1 MNNMRKIRAT
11 YATYATY
18 LTVAFAIFSVAALPA
33 AAQESQ
39 QLPTT
44 SLNIGIHVIKAEVAH
59 TDAQREQGLMF
70 RKKMGSNE
78 GMVFVFDNP
87 AGICMWMKNT
97 LIPLSVAFID
107 AKGTI
112 LNVEEM
118 KAQTLDSHC
127 AQGAASYALEM
138 NKSWFK
144 DKNIKAGAVIQGLP
158 QL

>member
-1 MNNMRKIRAT
+1 MRIIRPAYLAAT
-11 YATYATY
+11 A
-18 LTVAFAIFSVAALPA
+18 AIIASFTAAALPA
-33 AAQESQ
+33 AAQEIQ
-39 QLPTT
+39 QLPVTP
-44 SLNIGIHVIKAEVAH
+44 LNIGIHVIKAEVARSEE
-59 TDAQREQGLMF
+59 QREQGLMF
-70 RKKMGSNE
+70 RKKMGANE
-78 GMVFVFDNP
+78 GMVFVFETP

-107 AKGTI
+107 AKGAI

-138 NKSWFK
+138 NKGWFK
-144 DKNIKAGAVIQGLP
+144 EKNIKPGTVIQGLP

>member
-1 MNNMRKIRAT
+1 MRKIRAICVST
-11 YATYATY
+11 ITASLITSIAAMTAVPAT
-18 LTVAFAIFSVAALPA
+18 
-33 AAQESQ
+33 AQESQ

-44 SLNIGIHVIKAEVAH
+44 PLNIGIHVIKAEVAR
-59 TDAQREQGLMF
+59 TDDQREQGLMF
-70 RKKMGSNE
+70 RKRMAVNE
-78 GMVFVFDNP
+78 GMVFVFDAP

-107 AKGTI
+107 KKGVI

-118 KAQTLDSHC
+118 KAQTLESHC

-144 DKNIKAGAVIQGLP
+144 DKNIKPGSVIEGLP
-158 QL
+158 Q

>member
-1 MNNMRKIRAT
+1 MRKISAVYLAAAT
-11 YATYATY
+11 
-18 LTVAFAIFSVAALPA
+18 AAVTTSLALIAPLPA

-39 QLPTT
+39 QALPTT
-44 SLNIGIHVIKAEVAH
+44 PLNIGIHVIKAEVARSE
-59 TDAQREQGLMF
+59 DQREQGLMF
-70 RKKMGSNE
+70 RKRMAANE
-78 GMVFVFDNP
+78 GMVFVFDAP

-107 AKGTI
+107 KKGAI

-138 NKSWFK
+138 NKGWFK
-144 DKNIKAGAVIQGLP
+144 EKNIKPGTVIEGLP
-158 QL
+158 Q

>member
-1 MNNMRKIRAT
+1 MRKIRAI
-11 YATYATY
+11 YLAAATASIA
-18 LTVAFAIFSVAALPA
+18 AFTALPA
-33 AAQESQ
+33 SAQESQ
-39 QLPTT
+39 QLPTI

-59 TDAQREQGLMF
+59 SDEQREQGLMF
-70 RKKMGSNE
+70 RKKMGANE
-78 GMVFVFDNP
+78 GMVFVFDTP

-107 AKGTI
+107 KKGAI

-144 DKNIKAGAVIQGLP
+144 DKNIKPGTVIEGLP

>member
-1 MNNMRKIRAT
+1 MRKIRAT
-11 YATYATY
+11 YLAAAAACIATLAVATP
-18 LTVAFAIFSVAALPA
+18 PA

-39 QLPTT
+39 QLPVT
-44 SLNIGIHVIKAEVAH
+44 SLNIGIHVIKAEVARSEP
-59 TDAQREQGLMF
+59 QREQGLMF

-78 GMVFVFDNP
+78 GMVFVFDAP

-144 DKNIKAGAVIQGLP
+144 DKNIKPGTVIQGLP

>member
-1 MNNMRKIRAT
+1 MKKIR
-11 YATYATY
+11 
-18 LTVAFAIFSVAALPA
+18 TVSLAAVTTAVTASFALIAALPA

-39 QLPTT
+39 QQLPTT
-44 SLNIGIHVIKAEVAH
+44 PLNIGIHVIKAEVARSE
-59 TDAQREQGLMF
+59 DQREQGLMF
-70 RKKMGSNE
+70 RKRMGNNE
-78 GMVFVFDNP
+78 GMVFVFDAP

-107 AKGTI
+107 KKGAI

-138 NKSWFK
+138 NKGWFK
-144 DKNIKAGAVIQGLP
+144 EKNIKPGTVIEGLP
-158 QL
+158 Q

>member
-1 MNNMRKIRAT
+1 MRKIRAT
-11 YATYATY
+11 YFAAAIACIATYA
-18 LTVAFAIFSVAALPA
+18 VAALPA
-33 AAQESQ
+33 SAQEIQ
-39 QLPTT
+39 QLPVT
-44 SLNIGIHVIKAEVAH
+44 SLNIGIHVIKAEVARSEP
-59 TDAQREQGLMF
+59 QREQGLMF

-78 GMVFVFDNP
+78 GMVFVFDAP

-107 AKGTI
+107 QKGTI

-138 NKSWFK
+138 NKNWFK
-144 DKNIKAGAVIQGLP
+144 DKNIKPGTVIQGLP

>member
-1 MNNMRKIRAT
+1 MRIIRPAYLAAT
-11 YATYATY
+11 AAIIASFTAT
-18 LTVAFAIFSVAALPA
+18 ALPA
-33 AAQESQ
+33 AAQEIQ
-39 QLPTT
+39 QLPVTP
-44 SLNIGIHVIKAEVAH
+44 LNIGIHVIKAEVARSEE
-59 TDAQREQGLMF
+59 QREQGLMF
-70 RKKMGSNE
+70 RKKMGANE
-78 GMVFVFDNP
+78 GMVFVFETP

-107 AKGTI
+107 AKGAI

-138 NKSWFK
+138 NKGWFK
-144 DKNIKAGAVIQGLP
+144 EKNIKPGTVIQGLP

>member
-11 YATYATY
+11 YLTAVFAAIATCAVT
-18 LTVAFAIFSVAALPA
+18 ALPA

-59 TDAQREQGLMF
+59 TNAQREQGLMF

-107 AKGTI
+107 AKGAI

-138 NKSWFK
+138 NKNWFK
-144 DKNIKAGAVIQGLP
+144 DKNIKAGTVIQGLP

>member
-1 MNNMRKIRAT
+1 MRKIRPAYLAAT
-11 YATYATY
+11 AAFI
-18 LTVAFAIFSVAALPA
+18 ASFAIAALPA
-33 AAQESQ
+33 AAQEIQ
-39 QLPTT
+39 QLPVTP
-44 SLNIGIHVIKAEVAH
+44 LNIGIHVIKAEVARSEE
-59 TDAQREQGLMF
+59 QREQGLMF
-70 RKKMGSNE
+70 RKKMGANE
-78 GMVFVFDNP
+78 GMVFVFETP

-107 AKGTI
+107 AKGAI

-138 NKSWFK
+138 NKGWFK
-144 DKNIKAGAVIQGLP
+144 EKNIKPGTVIQGLP